1 MDEVRIERIML
12 PPAQQPPVQ
21 VNQVPLL
28 IQAACGLDLN
38 QAKSIT
44 YYAVATHG
52 LTHLRLFPALFLQGA
67 PATGKSTILD
77 ILELLTYQPKRLD
90 GSLSKAE
97 FRDSLNDSPTVL
109 IEEADQVNERQIRN
123 RYSRSTS
130 KMSVK
135 RERRQGWESEP
146 LDTFGATVLHRRDP
160 FKDPAVQSRA
170 ITVRTRKADG
180 PFNADL
186 NEIGQH
192 HELLVRLATE
202 ITWDLISTHGGSR
215 IRDSWAPLQ
224 VVACHIQDEEWAAWA
239 ETQIVQADAT
249 LNAGQEEEP
258 PQLVFSA
265 IMHLALVNG
274 GDTHM
279 QPDERV
285 TVSDIAK
292 ELSDRA
298 GKYNSWQIGDIVRNL
313 GFEVRKAGGTQYVY
327 IGGAQ
332 KLLAIGAELGIEDE
346 WLAKAA
352 ERLQAG

>member
-21 VNQVPLL
+21 VNQMPTL

-52 LTHLRLFPALFLQGA
+52 LPHLRIFPALFLQGA

-77 ILELLTYQPKRLD
+77 ILEQLTYQPKRLD

-135 RERRQGWESEP
+135 RERREGWESEP
-146 LDTFGATVLHRRDP
+146 LDTFGATVLHRRHP

-170 ITVRTRKADG
+170 ITVRTRKAEG
-180 PFNADL
+180 PFNANL
-186 NEIGQH
+186 NEIGQLH
-192 HELLVRLATE
+192 DQLAGLAE
-202 ITWDLISTHGGSR
+202 AVPWENVSQYGGDR
-215 IRDSWAPLQ
+215 IRDSWAPLLLI
-224 VVACHIQDEEWAAWA
+224 ARHFEDEEWVAWA
-239 ETQIVQADAT
+239 EGQIVQADAT

-279 QPDERV
+279 QPDDRV

-292 ELSDRA
+292 ALSDRA

-327 IGGAQ
+327 IGGAER
-332 KLLAIGAELGIEDE
+332 LVAIGAELGIEDE

>member
-77 ILELLTYQPKRLD
+77 ILEQLTYQPKRLD

-130 KMSVK
+130 RTSVK
-135 RERRQGWESEP
+135 RERRQGWDSEP

-170 ITVRTRKADG
+170 ITVRTKKSDG
-180 PFNADL
+180 PFSADF
-186 NEIGQH
+186 NEIGQ
-192 HELLVRLATE
+192 LQDQLAKLAET
-202 ITWDLISTHGGSR
+202 IPWDKVSQYGGDR
-215 IRDSWAPLQ
+215 IRDSWAPLLLI
-224 VVACHIQDEEWAAWA
+224 AHHFEDEEWVAWA
-239 ETQIVQADAT
+239 EGQINQADAT

-258 PQLVFSA
+258 QQVIFSA
-265 IMHLALVNG
+265 IMSLALANG
-274 GDTHM
+274 GDVHM

-285 TVSDIAK
+285 LISDVLRA
-292 ELSDRA
+292 LSGHTSR
-298 GKYNSWQIGDIVRNL
+298 YNGWQVGGTARDIGFD
-313 GFEVRKAGGTQYVY
+313 VRKAGGNQYIY
-327 IGGAQ
+327 IGGLE
-332 KLLAIGAELGIEDE
+332 KLVAIGAELGIEDE

-352 ERLQAG
+352 QELQPE

>member
-1 MDEVRIERIML
+1 M
-12 PPAQQPPVQ
+12 A
-21 VNQVPLL
+21 
-28 IQAACGLDLN
+28 GL
-38 QAKSIT
+38 AE
-44 YYAVATHG
+44 AVH
-52 LTHLRLFPALFLQGA
+52 
-67 PATGKSTILD
+67 
-77 ILELLTYQPKRLD
+77 
-90 GSLSKAE
+90 
-97 FRDSLNDSPTVL
+97 
-109 IEEADQVNERQIRN
+109 
-123 RYSRSTS
+123 
-130 KMSVK
+130 
-135 RERRQGWESEP
+135 WENVS
-146 LDTFGATVLHRRDP
+146 
-160 FKDPAVQSRA
+160 QY
-170 ITVRTRKADG
+170 
-180 PFNADL
+180 
-186 NEIGQH
+186 
-192 HELLVRLATE
+192 
-202 ITWDLISTHGGSR
+202 GGDR
-215 IRDSWAPLQ
+215 IRDSWAPLLLI
-224 VVACHIQDEEWAAWA
+224 AHHFEDEEWVAWA
-239 ETQIVQADAT
+239 EGQIVQADAT

-352 ERLQAG
+352 EQLQAG

>member
-1 MDEVRIERIML
+1 MDEIRIERIML

-21 VNQVPLL
+21 VNQMPTL

-52 LTHLRLFPALFLQGA
+52 LPHLRIFPALFLQGA

-77 ILELLTYQPKRLD
+77 ILEQLTYQPKRLD

-130 KMSVK
+130 RTSVK

-146 LDTFGATVLHRRDP
+146 LDTFGATVLHRRHP

-170 ITVRTRKADG
+170 ITVRTRKAEG
-180 PFNADL
+180 PFNANL
-186 NEIGQH
+186 NEIGQLH
-192 HELLVRLATE
+192 DQLAGLAE
-202 ITWDLISTHGGSR
+202 AVPWENVSQYGGDR
-215 IRDSWAPLQ
+215 IRDSWAPLLLI
-224 VVACHIQDEEWAAWA
+224 ARHFEDEEWVAWA
-239 ETQIVQADAT
+239 EGQIVQADAT

-279 QPDERV
+279 QPDDRV

-292 ELSDRA
+292 ALSDRA

-327 IGGAQ
+327 IGGAER
-332 KLLAIGAELGIEDE
+332 LVAIGAELGIEDE